1 MKGLIENIQHYCLHD
16 GAGIRTTVFLKGC
29 PLRCLWCS
37 NPTTQERHTE
47 LLHHA
52 DKCFRCGHCAEIC
65 PHHAVFREGER
76 MVFDRSLCDA
86 CGICLAECPGKALQL
101 AGTEREVDDILD
113 DIQKDMN
120 FYRNSGG
127 GVTLSGG
134 EVLSQAAFAREIM
147 AGCRHYG
154 IDLALET
161 SGFGLRQDLLDLADM
176 VSCLYVDVKHAD
188 SAAHKELT
196 GQGNERILD
205 NLDAVLDT
213 AADKLIVRFPL
224 VPGIND
230 DEGHLAAYAARM
242 RELGRVR
249 NLELLPYH
257 RLGKNKYDLLGRDYR
272 LDQLEPLS
280 AERLAHCGAFLRER
294 LPTVNVFWR

>member
-37 NPTTQERHTE
+37 NPTTQERHVE

-52 DKCFRCGHCAEIC
+52 DTCFRCGHCAEIC
-65 PHHAVFREGER
+65 PRHAVSRQDER
-76 MVFDRSLCDA
+76 MVFDRNLCDA
-86 CGICLAECPGKALQL
+86 CGLCLAECPGKALQL
-101 AGTEREVDDILD
+101 AGTEREVDEILD
-113 DIQKDMN
+113 DLQKDMN

-161 SGFGLRQDLLDLADM
+161 SGFGLRQDLLDLAEL
-176 VSCLYVDVKHAD
+176 VSCLYFDVKHAD
-188 SAAHKELT
+188 SAAHRELT

-230 DEGHLAAYAARM
+230 DESHLAAYAARM

-280 AERLAHCGAFLRER
+280 AERLTRCGTFLRER
-294 LPTVNVFWR
+294 LPTVKVFWR

>member
-37 NPTTQERHTE
+37 NPTTQERHAE

-52 DKCFRCGHCAEIC
+52 DKCFRCGHCADIC
-65 PHHAVFREGER
+65 PRHAVSRQDER
-76 MVFDRSLCDA
+76 MLFDRTLCDA
-86 CGICLAECPGKALQL
+86 CGVCLAECPGKALQL

-154 IDLALET
+154 INLALET
-161 SGFGLRQDLLDLADM
+161 SGFGLRQDLLDLASM
-176 VSCLYVDVKHAD
+176 VSCLYFDVKHAD
-188 SAAHKELT
+188 SATHKELT
-196 GQGNERILD
+196 GQGNERILE

-213 AADKLIVRFPL
+213 AAEKLIVRFPL
-224 VPGIND
+224 VPGVND
-230 DEGHLAAYAARM
+230 DENHLAAYAALM
-242 RELGRVR
+242 REMGRVR
-249 NLELLPYH
+249 SLELLPYH
-257 RLGKNKYDLLGRDYR
+257 RLGKNKYELLGRDYR
-272 LDQLEPLS
+272 LDHVDPMSKED
-280 AERLAHCGAFLRER
+280 LARCGAFLRDR
-294 LPTVNVFWR
+294 LPAVNVFWR